1 MVGLEPHLK
10 YLRGRSLCHMDKME
24 LPLPLWGHSQQP
36 LTCTAVQACLPGVR
50 CTEGERGEGP
60 RSLPLS
66 LKARRI
72 PTSRSSGAHPSPTR
86 SRKQS
91 LFREPVSRSPT
102 YAAAGRRQV
111 TGRRGSGGLSV
122 DLVLAAALS
131 AQVPPPAAALLH
143 PTPSSPPP
151 PRCGSG
157 GCLSSPATRHAAP
170 PRPPSKGF
178 GNSIP

>member
-1 MVGLEPHLK
+1 MVGLEPHRK

-24 LPLPLWGHSQQP
+24 LPLPLWGHSRQP

-66 LKARRI
+66 LKARES
-72 PTSRSSGAHPSPTR
+72 PPPGALGHTPVPHVPGNNRSSG
-86 SRKQS
+86 S
-91 LFREPVSRSPT
+91 LFPVHRPTQQQGGDKSREE
-102 YAAAGRRQV
+102 G
-111 TGRRGSGGLSV
+111 
-122 DLVLAAALS
+122 
-131 AQVPPPAAALLH
+131 AQVGCQLTLSLPWLFQPRCPRLQL
-143 PTPSSPPP
+143 PCCTPPSSPLP

>member
-10 YLRGRSLCHMDKME
+10 YLRGKSLCHMDKME
-24 LPLPLWGHSQQP
+24 LPLPLWGHSRQP

-86 SRKQS
+86 SWKQL

-111 TGRRGSGGLSV
+111 TGRRGPGGLSV

-143 PTPSSPPP
+143 PPPP
-151 PRCGSG
+151 LFR
-157 GCLSSPATRHAAP
+157 PAAGLEAACPHLPLGMLRHPGLP
-170 PRPPSKGF
+170 PRGLETRSPD
-178 GNSIP
+178 